1 MPEEATEQMVAELAK
16 ELIVKGTGITLKF
29 SKTMAEVSART
40 AAAKASEH
48 RNTGRMSVKRLYK
61 VSKGNLAQIKIDQQS
76 LLKDL
81 EKELKH
87 NGVNYAIEKGHDGSQ
102 YLNVS
107 GDDVAH
113 ASHIIDQVLAKYAIL
128 SDDKLKQSHTQEQEQ
143 SRQEQPLADTAEFP
157 DVTLEPEVAPIGP
170 QSLEYI
176 PDQEEADYLDAMGFT
191 EGSQYEPSPTLTDYH
206 ETVETID
213 FIPTHEEAQY
223 MAAMG
228 FQERP
233 PYMRN
238 EETEQAIEEQDEQPL
253 PPAMNQENPSQR
265 DLHQSTLMPD
275 EPEHIESRKES
286 TTVPTNPLVND
297 TQADPDQD
305 RGTATAESQTA
316 EAIDT
321 REETSAKRTNGQ
333 NDRKL
338 TTRQKLRKMI
348 SARAQEKM
356 ASHNS
361 QRLSQDLKPGISH
374 PSHRK

>member
-191 EGSQYEPSPTLTDYH
+191 EGSQYEPSPHPHRLPRNSGNHRFHPHPRRSTVHGRHGIPGTSPIH
-206 ETVETID
+206 EKRGNRASHRGTRRTA
-213 FIPTHEEAQY
+213 TAASHEPREPQS
-223 MAAMG
+223 
-228 FQERP
+228 ERP
-233 PYMRN
+233 PSIHPHARRTGAHRV
-238 EETEQAIEEQDEQPL
+238 TEGIHHSA
-253 PPAMNQENPSQR
+253 
-265 DLHQSTLMPD
+265 HQSP
-275 EPEHIESRKES
+275 
-286 TTVPTNPLVND
+286 
-297 TQADPDQD
+297 
-305 RGTATAESQTA
+305 
-316 EAIDT
+316 
-321 REETSAKRTNGQ
+321 
-333 NDRKL
+333 
-338 TTRQKLRKMI
+338 RQ
-348 SARAQEKM
+348 
-356 ASHNS
+356 
-361 QRLSQDLKPGISH
+361 
-374 PSHRK
+374 